1 MTTLGEAPAPSAQQP
16 NAHGGS
22 SYGAP
27 DGEGVTLCGYID
39 HGAWL
44 VVNMKLSFH
53 RLGMMILIDT
63 LIYLIS
69 FRWFFNQPG
78 ANGLN
83 RNQESVL

>member
-1 MTTLGEAPAPSAQQP
+1 MTTLGEAPAPSAQLP

-44 VVNMKLSFH
+44 VVNMKLS
-53 RLGMMILIDT
+53 ID
-63 LIYLIS
+63 
-69 FRWFFNQPG
+69 W
-78 ANGLN
+78 
-83 RNQESVL
+83 E